1 MKKMI
6 TIVFIL
12 GAMSLLYQFFVLFIM
27 NQHEA
32 DYSIKTETNS
42 YMLEE
47 AYHKKDGFNIYNL
60 KIEDKDKKVFVA
72 SFDKSLN
79 RQSRIVK
86 DIKEYQANNLYCI
99 APVFKDRIVDNVLCL
114 FNNNQVSVSY
124 LHQIGNSDIDIFIN
138 NLRNDGYD
146 VNNELDKS
154 TNIVKIE
161 DNISIYDGLDE
172 NMFTTIWG
180 YKNLYILNNKEIIKK
195 DLLSKDSYFNDY
207 GILCGKYYVTMNSDD
222 SDFISFYVVNV
233 KDGGKAK
240 IDFDYAISKNSYFNG
255 IYDGKIYLTDI
266 GYSRQYVINPA
277 TEKIE
282 EVGTSKECKYFDGES
297 LKNVN
302 ISNLTSEK
310 RYFVPKKIEE
320 SITSKYKD
328 YFLIESYGNYYYQ
341 DSNGSVYQVVGN
353 YSDYKVLL
361 FQFNDFKELKLV
373 HNNLFGISKDTIYM
387 YNNSIG
393 LRKVAT
399 YRELNYNYKN
409 MYDIY
414 YS

>member
-12 GAMSLLYQFFVLFIM
+12 GALSLLYQFFVLFIM
-27 NQHEA
+27 NKHEA
-32 DYSIKTETNS
+32 NYSIKTDQNS

-47 AYHKKDGFNIYNL
+47 DYQKKDGFNIYQL

-72 SFDKSLN
+72 SFDKNLN
-79 RQSRIVK
+79 RQSRIIK
-86 DIKEYQANNLYCI
+86 DIKEYKKDNLYCI
-99 APVFKDRIVDNVLCL
+99 APIFKDKEVENVLCL
-114 FNNNQVSVSY
+114 FNDNQVSLSY
-124 LHQIGNSDIDIFIN
+124 LHQIGNQDVDNFIN
-138 NLRNDGYD
+138 DLKKAGYD
-146 VNNELDKS
+146 VNNEIDKS
-154 TNIVKIE
+154 TNIIKT
-161 DNISIYDGLDE
+161 DNNISIYDGLDE

-180 YKNLYILNNKEIIKK
+180 YKNLYILNNKEITTK
-195 DLLSKDSYFNDY
+195 DLLSKDSYFNEY
-207 GILCGKYYVTMNSDD
+207 GILCGKYYVIMNSDD
-222 SDFISFYVVNV
+222 PDFISFYVVNI
-233 KDGGKAK
+233 KDGGRAK
-240 IDFDYAISKNSYFNG
+240 IEFDYAISKNSYFNG
-255 IYDGKIYLTDI
+255 IYDGEIYLTDI

-282 EVGTSKECKYFDGES
+282 EVGTSKNSKYYDGET

-302 ISNLTSEK
+302 ISYLTNGK
-310 RYFVPKKIEE
+310 KYFINQRIDK
-320 SITSKYKD
+320 SITDAYKD
-328 YFLIESYGNYYYQ
+328 YSLIESYGSYYYQ
-341 DSNGSVYQVVGN
+341 DQDGKIYQIVGN
-353 YSDYKVLL
+353 YSEYKILL

-373 HNNLFGISKDTIYM
+373 HNNIYGISKDTIYM